1 MQSREHMNQSKLA
14 EARRLYHHVINGG
27 TLTANDVSFM
37 VVALEEA
44 YEEIETMQ
52 TGLIEVKRLQENEEG

>member
-1 MQSREHMNQSKLA
+1 
-14 EARRLYHHVINGG
+14 
-27 TLTANDVSFM
+27 M